1 MSVASTT
8 HIGSLLDKMS
18 SSDKDFRFM
27 ATSDLMNDL
36 QKESI
41 KLDDDSERRIVKGVL
56 KLLEDTNGEVQNQ
69 AVKCLG
75 PLVCKVKEPQ
85 IEIICE
91 TLCSNCTNMS
101 KDAEQLRDISSSG
114 LKTVI
119 ASLATTNSGATSN
132 ITKKIM
138 QRLLTAIQQCTTTNN
153 LNTKKPNNTLDLAN
167 GGQSQLEILD
177 IISDMLSRF
186 GANLSSFHPQLKQI
200 LLNHLNSNRSAV
212 RKRVTTSLSYLLE
225 TCDLQLFNEILTILL
240 NELQHKPS
248 SASTNKKSASTE
260 ANATIKTY
268 VQALTSICRLASQ
281 RLSEHMHDI
290 VRITLSFI

>member
-8 HIGSLLDKMS
+8 HIGSLLEKMS

-85 IEIICE
+85 IEIICD

-101 KDAEQLRDISSSG
+101 RDAEQLRDISSSG

-119 ASLATTNSGATSN
+119 ASLATTNLAATHN
-132 ITKKIM
+132 ISKKIM
-138 QRLLTAIQQCTTTNN
+138 QRLITAIQQGSTTANN
-153 LNTKKPNNTLDLAN
+153 VFNLAN

-186 GANLSSFHPQLKQI
+186 GPSLSSFHPSLKQI
-200 LLNHLNSNRSAV
+200 LLSHLNSNRSAV
-212 RKRVTTSLSYLLE
+212 RKRVTTSLRY
-225 TCDLQLFNEILTILL
+225 TDLFLR
-240 NELQHKPS
+240 
-248 SASTNKKSASTE
+248 A
-260 ANATIKTY
+260 
-268 VQALTSICRLASQ
+268 
-281 RLSEHMHDI
+281 
-290 VRITLSFI
+290 

>member
-1 MSVASTT
+1 
-8 HIGSLLDKMS
+8 
-18 SSDKDFRFM
+18 M

-119 ASLATTNSGATSN
+119 ASLATTNSGATNN
-132 ITKKIM
+132 ISKKIM
-138 QRLLTAIQQCTTTNN
+138 QRLLTAIQQGTPTSTTGNN
-153 LNTKKPNNTLDLAN
+153 ANTKKTNNNNTLDLAN

-200 LLNHLNSNRSAV
+200 LLSHLNSNRSAV
-212 RKRVTTSLSYLLE
+212 RKRVTTSLRYLFL
-225 TCDLQLFNEILTILL
+225 
-240 NELQHKPS
+240 
-248 SASTNKKSASTE
+248 
-260 ANATIKTY
+260 
-268 VQALTSICRLASQ
+268 SI
-281 RLSEHMHDI
+281 
-290 VRITLSFI
+290 

>member
-85 IEIICE
+85 IEIICD

-119 ASLATTNSGATSN
+119 ASLATTNSGATNN
-132 ITKKIM
+132 ISKKIM
-138 QRLLTAIQQCTTTNN
+138 QRLLTAIQQGGGTTTTTA
-153 LNTKKPNNTLDLAN
+153 NTKKTNNTLDLAN

-186 GANLSSFHPQLKQI
+186 GANLSTFHPQLKQI
-200 LLNHLNSNRSAV
+200 LLSHLNSNRSAV
-212 RKRVTTSLSYLLE
+212 RKRVTTSLRYETTRIKCSHPPTKELL
-225 TCDLQLFNEILTILL
+225 
-240 NELQHKPS
+240 
-248 SASTNKKSASTE
+248 SA
-260 ANATIKTY
+260 
-268 VQALTSICRLASQ
+268 LG
-281 RLSEHMHDI
+281 
-290 VRITLSFI
+290 

>member
-1 MSVASTT
+1 LKEKFKITYFFKNLTQNMSVATTT

-75 PLVCKVKEPQ
+75 PLVCKVKDAQ
-85 IEIICE
+85 IEIICD

-119 ASLATTNSGATSN
+119 ASLATTNSGATNN
-132 ITKKIM
+132 ISKKIM
-138 QRLLTAIQQCTTTNN
+138 QRLLTAIQQGTTANN
-153 LNTKKPNNTLDLAN
+153 SNTKKTNNALDLAN

-186 GANLSSFHPQLKQI
+186 GANLSSFHSQLKQI
-200 LLNHLNSNRSAV
+200 LLSHLNSNRSAV
-212 RKRVTTSLSYLLE
+212 RKRVTTSLRY
-225 TCDLQLFNEILTILL
+225 
-240 NELQHKPS
+240 
-248 SASTNKKSASTE
+248 
-260 ANATIKTY
+260 
-268 VQALTSICRLASQ
+268 
-281 RLSEHMHDI
+281 EH
-290 VRITLSFI
+290 

>member
-1 MSVASTT
+1 MSVATTT

-18 SSDKDFRFM
+18 SNDKDFRFM

-75 PLVCKVKEPQ
+75 PLVCKVKEGQ
-85 IEIICE
+85 IEIICDA
-91 TLCSNCTNMS
+91 LCSNCTNMS

-119 ASLATTNSGATSN
+119 ASLAATNSGATNNVS
-132 ITKKIM
+132 KKIM
-138 QRLLTAIQQCTTTNN
+138 QRLLGAIQQGTAGLASNN
-153 LNTKKPNNTLDLAN
+153 SNTKKTNNTLDLAN

-186 GANLSSFHPQLKQI
+186 GANLSSYHSQLKQI
-200 LLNHLNSNRSAV
+200 LLSHLNSNRSAV
-212 RKRVTTSLSYLLE
+212 RKRVTISL
-225 TCDLQLFNEILTILL
+225 
-240 NELQHKPS
+240 
-248 SASTNKKSASTE
+248 
-260 ANATIKTY
+260 
-268 VQALTSICRLASQ
+268 R
-281 RLSEHMHDI
+281 
-290 VRITLSFI
+290 

>member
-75 PLVCKVKEPQ
+75 PLVNKVKEPQ
-85 IEIICE
+85 IEIICD

-119 ASLATTNSGATSN
+119 ASLATTNSGATNN
-132 ITKKIM
+132 ISKKIM
-138 QRLLTAIQQCTTTNN
+138 QRLLTAIQQGTTTTTNN
-153 LNTKKPNNTLDLAN
+153 NNTNTKKTNNNNTLDLAN

-212 RKRVTTSLSYLLE
+212 RKRVTTSLRYL
-225 TCDLQLFNEILTILL
+225 
-240 NELQHKPS
+240 
-248 SASTNKKSASTE
+248 
-260 ANATIKTY
+260 
-268 VQALTSICRLASQ
+268 
-281 RLSEHMHDI
+281 
-290 VRITLSFI
+290 FINI

>member
-1 MSVASTT
+1 MSVATTT
-8 HIGSLLDKMS
+8 HIGSLLEKMS

-75 PLVCKVKEPQ
+75 PLVCKVKEAQ
-85 IEIICE
+85 IETICD

-101 KDAEQLRDISSSG
+101 KDTEQLRDISSIG

-119 ASLATTNSGATSN
+119 ASLATTNSGATNN
-132 ITKKIM
+132 ISKKIM
-138 QRLLTAIQQCTTTNN
+138 QRLLTAIQQGTTVAATGNNTTT
-153 LNTKKPNNTLDLAN
+153 KKTNNTLDLAN

-186 GANLSSFHPQLKQI
+186 GANLASFHPQLKQI

-212 RKRVTTSLSYLLE
+212 RKRVTTSLRYS
-225 TCDLQLFNEILTILL
+225 FMN
-240 NELQHKPS
+240 
-248 SASTNKKSASTE
+248 
-260 ANATIKTY
+260 
-268 VQALTSICRLASQ
+268 TSFL
-281 RLSEHMHDI
+281 
-290 VRITLSFI
+290 

>member
-1 MSVASTT
+1 MSVATTT

-18 SSDKDFRFM
+18 SNDKDFRFM

-56 KLLEDTNGEVQNQ
+56 KLLEDNNGEVQNQ

-75 PLVCKVKEPQ
+75 PLVCKVKEAQ
-85 IEIICE
+85 IEIICDA
-91 TLCSNCTNMS
+91 LCSNCTNMS
-101 KDAEQLRDISSSG
+101 KEAEQLRDISSSG

-119 ASLATTNSGATSN
+119 ASLAATNSSATNNVS
-132 ITKKIM
+132 KKIM
-138 QRLLTAIQQCTTTNN
+138 QRLLSAIQQGVAGTGNSSSSAKKGTTA
-153 LNTKKPNNTLDLAN
+153 LDLAN

-186 GANLSSFHPQLKQI
+186 GPNLSSFHAQLKQI

-212 RKRVTTSLSYLLE
+212 RKRVTTSL
-225 TCDLQLFNEILTILL
+225 
-240 NELQHKPS
+240 
-248 SASTNKKSASTE
+248 
-260 ANATIKTY
+260 
-268 VQALTSICRLASQ
+268 R
-281 RLSEHMHDI
+281 
-290 VRITLSFI
+290 

>member
-18 SSDKDFRFM
+18 SNDKDFRFM

-56 KLLEDTNGEVQNQ
+56 RLLEDTNGEVQNQ

-85 IEIICE
+85 IEIICD

-119 ASLATTNSGATSN
+119 ASLATTNSGTTNNMS
-132 ITKKIM
+132 KKIM
-138 QRLLTAIQQCTTTNN
+138 QRLLTAIQQGTTTANN
-153 LNTKKPNNTLDLAN
+153 KKNTNTLDLAN

-186 GANLSSFHPQLKQI
+186 GANLSSFHQELKQI
-200 LLNHLNSNRSAV
+200 LLGHLNSNRSAV
-212 RKRVTTSLSYLLE
+212 RKRVTTSL
-225 TCDLQLFNEILTILL
+225 
-240 NELQHKPS
+240 
-248 SASTNKKSASTE
+248 
-260 ANATIKTY
+260 
-268 VQALTSICRLASQ
+268 R
-281 RLSEHMHDI
+281 
-290 VRITLSFI
+290 

>member
-18 SSDKDFRFM
+18 SNDKDFRFM

-75 PLVCKVKEPQ
+75 PLVCKVKEAQ
-85 IEIICE
+85 IEVICD

-119 ASLATTNSGATSN
+119 ASLATTNSGATNN
-132 ITKKIM
+132 ISKKIM
-138 QRLLTAIQQCTTTNN
+138 QRLLTAIQQGSTTATNN
-153 LNTKKPNNTLDLAN
+153 SNTKKANTNNNALDLAN

-200 LLNHLNSNRSAV
+200 LLYHLNSNRSAV
-212 RKRVTTSLSYLLE
+212 KKRVTTSL
-225 TCDLQLFNEILTILL
+225 
-240 NELQHKPS
+240 
-248 SASTNKKSASTE
+248 
-260 ANATIKTY
+260 
-268 VQALTSICRLASQ
+268 R
-281 RLSEHMHDI
+281 
-290 VRITLSFI
+290 

>member
-75 PLVCKVKEPQ
+75 PLVCKVKEAQ
-85 IEIICE
+85 IETICD

-119 ASLATTNSGATSN
+119 ASLATTNSGATNN
-132 ITKKIM
+132 ISKKIM
-138 QRLLTAIQQCTTTNN
+138 QRLLTAIQQGTTTTANN
-153 LNTKKPNNTLDLAN
+153 NANTKKGSTNNTLDLAN

-186 GANLSSFHPQLKQI
+186 GSNLSTFHPQLKQI
-200 LLNHLNSNRSAV
+200 LLSHLNSNRSAV
-212 RKRVTTSLSYLLE
+212 RKRVTTSL
-225 TCDLQLFNEILTILL
+225 
-240 NELQHKPS
+240 
-248 SASTNKKSASTE
+248 
-260 ANATIKTY
+260 
-268 VQALTSICRLASQ
+268 R
-281 RLSEHMHDI
+281 
-290 VRITLSFI
+290 

>member
-18 SSDKDFRFM
+18 SNDKDFRFM

-85 IEIICE
+85 IEVICE
-91 TLCSNCTNMS
+91 TLCTNCTNMS

-119 ASLATTNSGATSN
+119 ASLAATNSGATNN
-132 ITKKIM
+132 ISKKIM
-138 QRLLTAIQQCTTTNN
+138 QRLLAAIQQGTAQSVGNN
-153 LNTKKPNNTLDLAN
+153 ANTKKTNNTLDLAN

-186 GANLSSFHPQLKQI
+186 GANLSSFHSQLKQI
-200 LLNHLNSNRSAV
+200 LLSHLNSNRSAV
-212 RKRVTTSLSYLLE
+212 RKRVTISLRYLPIEKFRNFIRCCNQSNTSCSL
-225 TCDLQLFNEILTILL
+225 
-240 NELQHKPS
+240 PS
-248 SASTNKKSASTE
+248 K
-260 ANATIKTY
+260 
-268 VQALTSICRLASQ
+268 
-281 RLSEHMHDI
+281 
-290 VRITLSFI
+290 

>member
-1 MSVASTT
+1 MSVNTTT

-18 SSDKDFRFM
+18 SNDKDFRFM

-75 PLVCKVKEPQ
+75 PLVCKVKEVQ
-85 IEIICE
+85 IEVICDA
-91 TLCSNCTNMS
+91 LCANCTNMS

-119 ASLATTNSGATSN
+119 ASLAATNSAATNN
-132 ITKKIM
+132 ISKKIM
-138 QRLLTAIQQCTTTNN
+138 QRLLSAIQQGTAQATAANKSAANKPTNSA
-153 LNTKKPNNTLDLAN
+153 LNLAN

-186 GANLSSFHPQLKQI
+186 GANLSLFHAQLKTI
-200 LLNHLNSNRSAV
+200 LLNNLNSDRSAV
-212 RKRVTTSLSYLLE
+212 RKRVTTSL
-225 TCDLQLFNEILTILL
+225 
-240 NELQHKPS
+240 
-248 SASTNKKSASTE
+248 
-260 ANATIKTY
+260 
-268 VQALTSICRLASQ
+268 R
-281 RLSEHMHDI
+281 
-290 VRITLSFI
+290 

>member
-18 SSDKDFRFM
+18 SNDKDFRFM

-75 PLVCKVKEPQ
+75 PLVCKVREAQ
-85 IEIICE
+85 IETICD

-101 KDAEQLRDISSSG
+101 RDAEQLRDISSSG

-119 ASLATTNSGATSN
+119 ASLATTNSGATNN
-132 ITKKIM
+132 ISKKIM
-138 QRLLTAIQQCTTTNN
+138 QRLISAIQQGTAASSAGNN
-153 LNTKKPNNTLDLAN
+153 AATRANAFDLAN

-186 GANLSSFHPQLKQI
+186 GSNLSSYHVQLKQI

-212 RKRVTTSLSYLLE
+212 RKRVTTSL
-225 TCDLQLFNEILTILL
+225 
-240 NELQHKPS
+240 
-248 SASTNKKSASTE
+248 
-260 ANATIKTY
+260 
-268 VQALTSICRLASQ
+268 R
-281 RLSEHMHDI
+281 
-290 VRITLSFI
+290 

>member
-1 MSVASTT
+1 MSLGSTT

-41 KLDDDSERRIVKGVL
+41 KLDDDTERRIVKGVL

-75 PLVCKVKEPQ
+75 PLVCKVKEAQ
-85 IEIICE
+85 IEIICD

-119 ASLATTNSGATSN
+119 ASLATTNSGATNN
-132 ITKKIM
+132 ISKKIM
-138 QRLLTAIQQCTTTNN
+138 QRLLAAIQQGTSTTANSATGKKNS
-153 LNTKKPNNTLDLAN
+153 NTNNTLDLAH

-186 GANLSSFHPQLKQI
+186 GSNLSAFHSQLKQI
-200 LLNHLNSNRSAV
+200 LLSHLNSNRSAV
-212 RKRVTTSLSYLLE
+212 RKRVTTSLRYE
-225 TCDLQLFNEILTILL
+225 RLF
-240 NELQHKPS
+240 
-248 SASTNKKSASTE
+248 
-260 ANATIKTY
+260 
-268 VQALTSICRLASQ
+268 
-281 RLSEHMHDI
+281 LS
-290 VRITLSFI
+290 

>member
-18 SSDKDFRFM
+18 SNDKDFRFM

-75 PLVCKVKEPQ
+75 PLVCKVREAQ
-85 IEIICE
+85 IETICE

-101 KDAEQLRDISSSG
+101 RDAEQLRDISSSG

-119 ASLATTNSGATSN
+119 ASLATTNSGATNN
-132 ITKKIM
+132 ISKKIM
-138 QRLLTAIQQCTTTNN
+138 QRLISAIQQGTAAGSAGNN
-153 LNTKKPNNTLDLAN
+153 AAKGANTFDLAN

-186 GANLSSFHPQLKQI
+186 GSNLSSYHSQLKQI
-200 LLNHLNSNRSAV
+200 LLSHLNSNRSAV
-212 RKRVTTSLSYLLE
+212 RKRVTTSL
-225 TCDLQLFNEILTILL
+225 
-240 NELQHKPS
+240 
-248 SASTNKKSASTE
+248 
-260 ANATIKTY
+260 
-268 VQALTSICRLASQ
+268 R
-281 RLSEHMHDI
+281 
-290 VRITLSFI
+290 

>member
-1 MSVASTT
+1 MSLGSTT

-41 KLDDDSERRIVKGVL
+41 KLDDDTERRIVKGVL

-75 PLVCKVKEPQ
+75 PLVCKVKEAQ
-85 IEIICE
+85 IEIICD

-119 ASLATTNSGATSN
+119 ASLATTNSGATNN
-132 ITKKIM
+132 ISKKIM
-138 QRLLTAIQQCTTTNN
+138 QRLLAAIQQGTTATGNAN
-153 LNTKKPNNTLDLAN
+153 AKKNSNTNNTLDLAH

-186 GANLSSFHPQLKQI
+186 GSNLSAFHSQLKQI
-200 LLNHLNSNRSAV
+200 LLSHLNSDRSAV
-212 RKRVTTSLSYLLE
+212 RKRVTTSLRYGRALINTSGFF
-225 TCDLQLFNEILTILL
+225 LF
-240 NELQHKPS
+240 
-248 SASTNKKSASTE
+248 
-260 ANATIKTY
+260 
-268 VQALTSICRLASQ
+268 TS
-281 RLSEHMHDI
+281 
-290 VRITLSFI
+290 F